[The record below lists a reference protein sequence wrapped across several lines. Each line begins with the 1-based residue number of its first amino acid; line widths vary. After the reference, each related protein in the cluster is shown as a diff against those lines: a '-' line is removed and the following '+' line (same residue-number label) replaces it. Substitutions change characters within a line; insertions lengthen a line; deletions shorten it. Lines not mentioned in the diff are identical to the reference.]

1 MSVAERIRAK
11 LAETFAPA
19 ALDVVDESH
28 MHRGHVGARP
38 GGETHFRVFMTAA
51 AFDGLSRVE
60 RQRRVYDALAEELA
74 GPVHALAL
82 KLDAPAPP
90 NPK

>member
-1 MSVAERIRAK
+1 MSVAETIRTK
-11 LAETFAPA
+11 LAEAFAPS

-38 GGETHFRVFMTAA
+38 GGETHFRVTMTAA
-51 AFDGLSRVE
+51 AFEDLSRVE
-60 RQRRVYDALAEELA
+60 RQRRVYDTLAEEMA

-82 KLDAPAPP
+82 KLDAPGPAA
-90 NPK
+90 

>member
-1 MSVAERIRAK
+1 MSVAETIRTK
-11 LAETFAPA
+11 LAETFAPS

-38 GGETHFRVFMTAA
+38 GGETHIRVFMTAA
-51 AFDGLSRVE
+51 AFEGLSRVE

-82 KLDAPAPP
+82 KLDAPAPRDA
-90 NPK
+90 

>member
-1 MSVAERIRAK
+1 MSVAETIRAK
-11 LAETFAPA
+11 LVEAFAPSSIE
-19 ALDVVDESH
+19 VVDESH
-28 MHRGHVGARP
+28 MHRGHIGARP

-51 AFDGLSRVE
+51 AFEGLSRVE

-82 KLDAPAPP
+82 KLDAPDLGA
-90 NPK
+90 

>member
-1 MSVAERIRAK
+1 MSVADTIRTK
-11 LAETFAPA
+11 LAEAFAPT

-51 AFDGLSRVE
+51 AFEGLSRVE

-82 KLDAPAPP
+82 KLDAPERPG
-90 NPK
+90 N